1 MPLDTKVRIRLG
13 IVFGLFLLIGSSS
26 SSAPKCDKRPLG
38 QQSYKTYGD
47 NGFKLSVVGSP
58 RLYRPGQV
66 YTVSLSGERMDE
78 GDLEPKKVKFIDFM
92 VVAESDLPSTEVHG
106 LGMFSLRDGD
116 AMSKFSH
123 KCSHAVMATS
133 ALSKEEVQVLWT
145 APEQGS
151 GCINLKAM
159 VVERNDYW
167 FMDDGA
173 LTYRICEDDSPM
185 AAPPLVEPCRACDEA
200 KYEVIFEGL
209 WSRHTHPKDFPR
221 DEWQTAFS
229 FMIGASHSIDY
240 DLWKYGEPSSPALQM
255 LAESGQTRKLEFDMK
270 RSSKN
275 IRSVIKAKGL
285 QQRSNVISRT
295 FAVFRVDATKHLLS
309 LVSKIIPSPDW
320 IVGVSME
327 NLCLANGSWVDSRT
341 IDLFPWDAGTN
352 SGLSYQSFGPET
364 QPRESIHRITSCHP
378 DNDESPFFDETCAPI
393 KPVARLHILKQRE
406 YKKECHEDNMRLNPS
421 WEGPNAPSIN
431 GENIY
436 AGTGIGPNSLPEAVT
451 ETQYS
456 YGDYDNQ
463 QTYRDESRY
472 GSDNSYSSS
481 RGNSYSSNSY
491 SSSRA
496 SNMCELTE
504 WSSWTTCSQTCDS
517 GSRSRTRKYVNSVGS
532 QISSCQHKTFEKQP
546 CRNLPKCETKSYAG
560 GYDPFFSQDELSEY
574 SSPWSNRGLSSKSLR
589 KASEVEKKEKPYKK
603 SYLYETGSNPQP
615 QVGLPQEYEPPPTIP
630 PPIDPYND
638 PYNKYSGYKK
648 QKGYPPRSNDPSSA
662 RYNPYKDMGYYGYTY
677 AGPPSYRYSQPT
689 YMADSSDPVEDDDD
703 DVDDDMM
710 SSDRSDPG
718 FFNQGQRCEVTLWG
732 DWSHCSTNCG
742 TGTRTRTRHYTDM
755 NTSSCTKE
763 LFEDESCEENAG
775 CYEDFVELDET
786 TTVKAVK
793 HHYKHQ
799 KKSSK
804 YSYDTWTEAPTEM
817 TTLLPLPNPEHQQQ
831 HKVNMDLRKRR
842 PHLAKRRR
850 KKLREDAKCAVADW
864 TDWSPCSVTC
874 GNGYKIRTRIYKVP
888 FIPNR
893 VCDIRL
899 TQKMDCR
906 ETTCWSSDY
915 YDEETPVALPVH
927 ETEYEDEM
935 EKLEPKQTYCS
946 EDPNPGFCYGKM
958 EQWYYNATS
967 SKCSVFQYTG
977 CAGNK
982 NNFATETE
990 CLNVCH
996 PLASTLGVEK
1006 FKSQIKDEYD
1016 DEEILLGDD
1025 PSVGDKRDCLMSLW
1039 SDWSPCSSSCGRGW
1053 MTMMRSI
1060 VSPPMN
1066 GGRPC
1071 PKKMIRRR
1079 RCEGSL
1085 CGNEY

>member
-1 MPLDTKVRIRLG
+1 
-13 IVFGLFLLIGSSS
+13 
-26 SSAPKCDKRPLG
+26 
-38 QQSYKTYGD
+38 
-47 NGFKLSVVGSP
+47 
-58 RLYRPGQV
+58 
-66 YTVSLSGERMDE
+66 
-78 GDLEPKKVKFIDFM
+78 
-92 VVAESDLPSTEVHG
+92 
-106 LGMFSLRDGD
+106 
-116 AMSKFSH
+116 
-123 KCSHAVMATS
+123 
-133 ALSKEEVQVLWT
+133 
-145 APEQGS
+145 
-151 GCINLKAM
+151 
-159 VVERNDYW
+159 
-167 FMDDGA
+167 
-173 LTYRICEDDSPM
+173 
-185 AAPPLVEPCRACDEA
+185 
-200 KYEVIFEGL
+200 
-209 WSRHTHPKDFPR
+209 
-221 DEWQTAFS
+221 
-229 FMIGASHSIDY
+229 
-240 DLWKYGEPSSPALQM
+240 
-255 LAESGQTRKLEFDMK
+255 
-270 RSSKN
+270 
-275 IRSVIKAKGL
+275 
-285 QQRSNVISRT
+285 
-295 FAVFRVDATKHLLS
+295 
-309 LVSKIIPSPDW
+309 
-320 IVGVSME
+320 
-327 NLCLANGSWVDSRT
+327 
-341 IDLFPWDAGTN
+341 
-352 SGLSYQSFGPET
+352 
-364 QPRESIHRITSCHP
+364 
-378 DNDESPFFDETCAPI
+378 
-393 KPVARLHILKQRE
+393 
-406 YKKECHEDNMRLNPS
+406 
-421 WEGPNAPSIN
+421 
-431 GENIY
+431 
-436 AGTGIGPNSLPEAVT
+436 
-451 ETQYS
+451 
-456 YGDYDNQ
+456 
-463 QTYRDESRY
+463 
-472 GSDNSYSSS
+472 
-481 RGNSYSSNSY
+481 
-491 SSSRA
+491 
-496 SNMCELTE
+496 
-504 WSSWTTCSQTCDS
+504 
-517 GSRSRTRKYVNSVGS
+517 
-532 QISSCQHKTFEKQP
+532 
-546 CRNLPKCETKSYAG
+546 
-560 GYDPFFSQDELSEY
+560 
-574 SSPWSNRGLSSKSLR
+574 
-589 KASEVEKKEKPYKK
+589 
-603 SYLYETGSNPQP
+603 
-615 QVGLPQEYEPPPTIP
+615 
-630 PPIDPYND
+630 
-638 PYNKYSGYKK
+638 
-648 QKGYPPRSNDPSSA
+648 
-662 RYNPYKDMGYYGYTY
+662 
-677 AGPPSYRYSQPT
+677 
-689 YMADSSDPVEDDDD
+689 
-703 DVDDDMM
+703 
-710 SSDRSDPG
+710 
-718 FFNQGQRCEVTLWG
+718 
-732 DWSHCSTNCG
+732 
-742 TGTRTRTRHYTDM
+742 M

-763 LFEDESCEENAG
+763 LFEDESCEESAG

-804 YSYDTWTEAPTEM
+804 YSYETWTEAPQEM

-831 HKVNMDLRKRR
+831 HQVNKDQRKRR
-842 PHLAKRRR
+842 PHMAKRRR